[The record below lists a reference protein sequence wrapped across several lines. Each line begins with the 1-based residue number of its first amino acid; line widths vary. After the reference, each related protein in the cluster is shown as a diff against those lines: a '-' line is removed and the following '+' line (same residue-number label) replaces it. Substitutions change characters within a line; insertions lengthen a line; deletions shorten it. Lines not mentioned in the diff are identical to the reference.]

1 MMTLEVPAPPAPD
14 QPNPNPP
21 GAPEIPDPAPTPQ
34 PEIPPESQAASS
46 RLGRLR
52 AEGI

>member
-1 MMTLEVPAPPAPD
+1 LRPAPHGYAGTMMTLEVPAPPAPD

-34 PEIPPESQAASS
+34 PEIPPDPTP
-46 RLGRLR
+46 
-52 AEGI
+52 